1 MAILPVP
8 TTSTTNAASGKTLR
22 TDAHKTDGNENA
34 TSKIGD
40 AETSSHPPSPSQI
53 ARPNGNGTQQHQH
66 PSRIPIVRQES
77 LGAPPGHERLKRA
90 SNLLN
95 AAGELSSKALQ
106 EALDRVQPQH
116 PPSSPTHQSHRGRA
130 GRRSISGLGSLVSGK
145 DNKSKTKKNLVSSSS
160 PSTPSPAS
168 TFTSTSTASS
178 SLNLG
183 ASLRRTLT
191 EVKKSGLALKR
202 SLSAT
207 ARRNFVPGG
216 SGSGGG
222 GNHHN
227 NSSTNNNNIRGAE
240 TKLGRSFSE
249 VGVKKQFS
257 TDGKG
262 RGEVNTNLGKSAGS
276 QGLPL
281 SPYPRRSATLPLSS
295 DISEGA
301 LDTSFLLY

>member
-1 MAILPVP
+1 MLF
-8 TTSTTNAASGKTLR
+8 R
-22 TDAHKTDGNENA
+22 
-34 TSKIGD
+34 
-40 AETSSHPPSPSQI
+40 
-53 ARPNGNGTQQHQH
+53 
-66 PSRIPIVRQES
+66 
-77 LGAPPGHERLKRA
+77 
-90 SNLLN
+90 
-95 AAGELSSKALQ
+95 
-106 EALDRVQPQH
+106 
-116 PPSSPTHQSHRGRA
+116 
-130 GRRSISGLGSLVSGK
+130 
-145 DNKSKTKKNLVSSSS
+145 SSS
-160 PSTPSPAS
+160 
-168 TFTSTSTASS
+168 SS

-227 NSSTNNNNIRGAE
+227 NSSTNNDNIRGAE
-240 TKLGRSFSE
+240 AKLGRSFSE

-257 TDGKG
+257 SDGKG
-262 RGEVNTNLGKSAGS
+262 RGEVTNLGKSTGS
-276 QGLPL
+276 QGPPL

-301 LDTSFLLY
+301 LNTSFLLY